1 MLDKVKSIFN
11 NKLAVRLLRENM
23 RIQAYNYAIAMV
35 AMIFIAVTSALTAWI
50 MSDIIDSMM
59 ATGDRAKV
67 FAVALAV
74 AGIFAIKGIAT
85 YVQLVCLGKAGNS
98 IVAYQQRKLY
108 SRILAHG
115 LSFFS
120 EGDSSDL
127 LMRVTVS
134 AEGARQVI
142 DTIVTGFVRDVLTL
156 VGLIIVMYFQQP
168 FLTLFCLIVGPIA
181 LLVVRKIVGHVR
193 AIMESQMESMSEI
206 IKIIQETSTGIRVV
220 KAFALEG
227 KMVERMRVAVE
238 NVEERSNSI
247 KRLEAAT
254 SPLMETL
261 AGLAIAGVVAISA
274 FDFFGQSSSSS
285 SAGEL
290 MSFITA
296 VMMAYGPAK
305 RLAKMRVSLSTGMRR
320 VEMMYQVLD
329 MPISVAEKPDSKLL
343 PKGQGVVQFNDVEF
357 EYGNGQS
364 VLRGITIDFAAGKTT
379 ALVGPSGGG
388 KSTIMNLMMRLY
400 DPTKGTVKIDGFDVS
415 DVTFASLRDQIS
427 FVGQDTFLFA
437 GSVKSNIA
445 LGREGATEA
454 QILNAAKAANA
465 HEFILKMQNG
475 YDTDVGEN
483 GSNLSGGQRQR
494 ISIARAILRD
504 SPILLMDEAT
514 SALDSGSEFLIKE
527 SLDHLTEGRT
537 TIVIAHRLSTVLNAH
552 HIVVVNDG
560 AIEEQGTLNELLE
573 NKGLFRSLYD
583 QQYKTAA
590 AT

>member
-1 MLDKVKSIFN
+1 MLDKLRSNLN
-11 NKLAVRLLRENM
+11 NELLVRLLRENM
-23 RIQAYNYAIAMV
+23 RLQASSYAIAMV
-35 AMIFIAVTSALTAWI
+35 AMVIIAVTSALTAWM

-59 ATGDRAKV
+59 ATGDRRKV

-74 AGIFAIKGIAT
+74 ATIFVVKGIAT
-85 YVQLVCLGKAGNS
+85 YVQLVWLGKAGNS

-108 SRILAHG
+108 SRILDHG

-134 AEGARQVI
+134 AQGARQVI

-156 VGLIIVMYFQQP
+156 VGLVFVMFYQQP
-168 FLTLFCLIVGPIA
+168 FLSLFCLIVGPIA
-181 LLVVRKIVGHVR
+181 LFGVRQIVSHVR
-193 AIMESQMESMSEI
+193 EIMESQLASTSEI
-206 IKIIQETSTGIRVV
+206 IKIVQETSTGIRVV

-227 KMVERMRVAVE
+227 RMTERMDSAIE
-238 NVEERSNSI
+238 NVERRSNSMT
-247 KRLEAAT
+247 RLEAAT

-261 AGLAIAGVVAISA
+261 AGLVIAGVVALSTLE
-274 FDFFGQSSSSS
+274 FFGQSSSS
-285 SAGEL
+285 AGQL

-305 RLAKMRVSLSTGMRR
+305 RLAKMRVSLSAGMRK

-329 MPISVAEKPDSKLL
+329 TPISLAEKPGAKQL
-343 PKGQGVVQFNDVEF
+343 PRGPGGVAFDDVEF

-364 VLRGITIDFAAGKTT
+364 VLRGITIDFSAGKTT

-400 DPTKGTVKIDGFDVS
+400 DPTKGTVKIDGTDVS

-427 FVGQDTFLFA
+427 FVGQDTFLFS
-437 GSVKSNIA
+437 GSVKRNIA
-445 LGREGATEA
+445 VGREGATED
-454 QILNAAKAANA
+454 QIVNAAKAANA
-465 HEFILKMQNG
+465 HDFILKLQDG

-483 GSNLSGGQRQR
+483 GSSLSGGQRQR

-514 SALDSGSEFLIKE
+514 SALDSGSESLIKE
-527 SLDHLTEGRT
+527 SLDQLTEGRT

-560 AIEEQGTLNELLE
+560 LIEEQGSLAELLE
-573 NKGLFRSLYD
+573 NKGTFHTLYNH
-583 QQYKTAA
+583 QYKTADKA
-590 AT
+590 

>member
-1 MLDKVKSIFN
+1 ML
-11 NKLAVRLLRENM
+11 NKLKSNLNNELLVRLLRENM
-23 RIQAYNYAIAMV
+23 RLQASSYAIAMV
-35 AMIFIAVTSALTAWI
+35 AMVIIAVTSALTAWM

-59 ATGDRAKV
+59 ATGDRRKV

-74 AGIFAIKGIAT
+74 ATIFVVKGIAT
-85 YVQLVCLGKAGNS
+85 YVQLVWLGKAGNS

-108 SRILAHG
+108 SRILDHG

-134 AEGARQVI
+134 AQGARQVI

-156 VGLIIVMYFQQP
+156 VGLVFVMFYQQP
-168 FLTLFCLIVGPIA
+168 FLSLFCLIVGPIA
-181 LLVVRKIVGHVR
+181 LFGVRQIVSHVR
-193 AIMESQMESMSEI
+193 EIMESQLASTSEI
-206 IKIIQETSTGIRVV
+206 IKIVQETSTGIRVV

-227 KMVERMRVAVE
+227 RMTERMDSAIE
-238 NVEERSNSI
+238 NVERRSNSMT
-247 KRLEAAT
+247 RLEAAT

-261 AGLAIAGVVAISA
+261 AGLVIAGVVALSTLE
-274 FDFFGQSSSSS
+274 FFGQSSSS
-285 SAGEL
+285 AGQL

-305 RLAKMRVSLSTGMRR
+305 RLAKMRVSLSAGMRK

-329 MPISVAEKPDSKLL
+329 TPISLAEKPGAKQL
-343 PKGQGVVQFNDVEF
+343 PRGPGGVAFDDVEF

-364 VLRGITIDFAAGKTT
+364 VLRGITIDFSAGKTT

-400 DPTKGTVKIDGFDVS
+400 DPTKGTVKIDGTDVS

-427 FVGQDTFLFA
+427 FVGQDTFLFS
-437 GSVKSNIA
+437 GSVKRNIA
-445 LGREGATEA
+445 VGREGATED
-454 QILNAAKAANA
+454 QIANAAKAANA
-465 HEFILKMQNG
+465 HDFILKLQDG

-483 GSNLSGGQRQR
+483 GSSLSGGQRQR

-514 SALDSGSEFLIKE
+514 SALDSGSESLIKE
-527 SLDHLTEGRT
+527 SLDQLTEGRT

-560 AIEEQGTLNELLE
+560 LIEEQGSLAELLE
-573 NKGLFRSLYD
+573 NKGTFHTLYNH
-583 QQYKTAA
+583 QYKTADKA
-590 AT
+590 

>member
-1 MLDKVKSIFN
+1 MLDKLRSNLN
-11 NKLAVRLLRENM
+11 NELLVRLLRENM
-23 RIQAYNYAIAMV
+23 RLQASSYAIAMV
-35 AMIFIAVTSALTAWI
+35 AMVIIAVTSALTAWM

-59 ATGDRAKV
+59 ATGDRRKV

-74 AGIFAIKGIAT
+74 ATIFVVKGIAT
-85 YVQLVCLGKAGNS
+85 YVQLVWLGKAGNS

-108 SRILAHG
+108 SRILDHG

-134 AEGARQVI
+134 AQGARQVI

-156 VGLIIVMYFQQP
+156 VGLVFVMFYQQP
-168 FLTLFCLIVGPIA
+168 FLSLFCLIVGPIA
-181 LLVVRKIVGHVR
+181 LFGVRQIVSHVR
-193 AIMESQMESMSEI
+193 EIMESQLASTSEI
-206 IKIIQETSTGIRVV
+206 IKIVQETSTGIRVV

-227 KMVERMRVAVE
+227 RMTERMDSAIE
-238 NVEERSNSI
+238 NVERRSNSMT
-247 KRLEAAT
+247 RLEAAT

-261 AGLAIAGVVAISA
+261 AGLVIAGVVALSTLE
-274 FDFFGQSSSSS
+274 FFGQSSSA
-285 SAGEL
+285 AGQL
-290 MSFITA
+290 TSFITA

-305 RLAKMRVSLSTGMRR
+305 RLAKMRVSLSAGMRK

-329 MPISVAEKPDSKLL
+329 TPISLAEKPGAKQL
-343 PKGQGVVQFNDVEF
+343 PRGPGGVAFDDVEF

-364 VLRGITIDFAAGKTT
+364 VLRGITIDFSAGKTT

-400 DPTKGTVKIDGFDVS
+400 DPTKGTVKIDGTDVS

-427 FVGQDTFLFA
+427 FVGQDTFLFS
-437 GSVKSNIA
+437 GSVKRNIA
-445 LGREGATEA
+445 VGREGATED
-454 QILNAAKAANA
+454 QIVNAAKAANA
-465 HEFILKMQNG
+465 HDFILKLQDG

-483 GSNLSGGQRQR
+483 GSSLSGGQRQR

-514 SALDSGSEFLIKE
+514 SALDSGSESLIKE
-527 SLDHLTEGRT
+527 SLDQLTEVRT

-560 AIEEQGTLNELLE
+560 LIEEQGSLAELLE
-573 NKGLFRSLYD
+573 NKGTFHTLYNH
-583 QQYKTAA
+583 QYKTADKA
-590 AT
+590 

>member
-1 MLDKVKSIFN
+1 M
-11 NKLAVRLLRENM
+11 RL
-23 RIQAYNYAIAMV
+23 QASSYAIAMV
-35 AMIFIAVTSALTAWI
+35 AMVIIAVTSALTAWM

-59 ATGDRAKV
+59 ATGDRRKV
-67 FAVALAV
+67 IAVALAV
-74 AGIFAIKGIAT
+74 ATIFVVKGIAT
-85 YVQLVCLGKAGNS
+85 YVQLVWLGKAGNS

-108 SRILAHG
+108 SRILDHG

-134 AEGARQVI
+134 AQGARQVI

-156 VGLIIVMYFQQP
+156 VGLVFVMFYQQP
-168 FLTLFCLIVGPIA
+168 FLSLFCLIVGPIA
-181 LLVVRKIVGHVR
+181 LFGVRQIVSHVR
-193 AIMESQMESMSEI
+193 EIMESQLASTSEI
-206 IKIIQETSTGIRVV
+206 IKIVQETSTGIRVV

-227 KMVERMRVAVE
+227 RMTERMDSAIE
-238 NVEERSNSI
+238 NVERRSNSMT
-247 KRLEAAT
+247 RLEAAT

-261 AGLAIAGVVAISA
+261 AGLVIAGVVALSTLE
-274 FDFFGQSSSSS
+274 FFGQSSSS
-285 SAGEL
+285 AGQL

-305 RLAKMRVSLSTGMRR
+305 RLAKMRVSLSAGMRK

-329 MPISVAEKPDSKLL
+329 TPISLAEKPGAKQL
-343 PKGQGVVQFNDVEF
+343 PRGPGGVAFDDVEF

-364 VLRGITIDFAAGKTT
+364 VLRGITIDFSAGKTT

-400 DPTKGTVKIDGFDVS
+400 DPTKGTVKIDGTDVS

-427 FVGQDTFLFA
+427 FVGQDTFLFS
-437 GSVKSNIA
+437 GSVKRNIA
-445 LGREGATEA
+445 VGREGATED
-454 QILNAAKAANA
+454 QIANAAKAANA
-465 HEFILKMQNG
+465 HDFILKLQDG

-483 GSNLSGGQRQR
+483 GSSLSGGQRQR

-514 SALDSGSEFLIKE
+514 SALDSGSESLIKE
-527 SLDHLTEGRT
+527 SLDQLTEGRT

-560 AIEEQGTLNELLE
+560 LIEEQGSLAELLE
-573 NKGLFRSLYD
+573 NKGTFHTLYNH
-583 QQYKTAA
+583 QYKTADKA
-590 AT
+590 

>member
-1 MLDKVKSIFN
+1 MLDKFKSNLN
-11 NKLAVRLLRENM
+11 NELLVRLLRENM
-23 RIQAYNYAIAMV
+23 RLQASSYAIAMV
-35 AMIFIAVTSALTAWI
+35 AMVIIAVTSALTAWM

-59 ATGDRAKV
+59 ATGDRRKV

-74 AGIFAIKGIAT
+74 ATIFVVKGIAT
-85 YVQLVCLGKAGNS
+85 YVQLVWLGKAGNS

-108 SRILAHG
+108 SRILDHG

-134 AEGARQVI
+134 AQGARQVI

-156 VGLIIVMYFQQP
+156 VGLVFVMFYQQP
-168 FLTLFCLIVGPIA
+168 FLSLFCLIVGPIA
-181 LLVVRKIVGHVR
+181 LFGVRQIVSHVR
-193 AIMESQMESMSEI
+193 EIMESQLASTSEI
-206 IKIIQETSTGIRVV
+206 IKIVQETSTGIRVV

-227 KMVERMRVAVE
+227 RMTERMDSAIE
-238 NVEERSNSI
+238 NVERRSNSMT
-247 KRLEAAT
+247 RLEAAT

-261 AGLAIAGVVAISA
+261 AGLVIAGVVALSTLE
-274 FDFFGQSSSSS
+274 FFGQSSSS
-285 SAGEL
+285 AGQL

-305 RLAKMRVSLSTGMRR
+305 RLAKMRVSLSAGMRK

-329 MPISVAEKPDSKLL
+329 TPISLAEKPGAKQL
-343 PKGQGVVQFNDVEF
+343 PRGPGGVAFDDVEF

-364 VLRGITIDFAAGKTT
+364 VLRGITIDFSAGKTT

-400 DPTKGTVKIDGFDVS
+400 DPTKGTVKIDGTDVS

-427 FVGQDTFLFA
+427 FVGQDTFLFS
-437 GSVKSNIA
+437 GSVKRNIA
-445 LGREGATEA
+445 VGREGATED
-454 QILNAAKAANA
+454 QIANAAKAANA
-465 HEFILKMQNG
+465 HDFILKLQDG

-483 GSNLSGGQRQR
+483 GSSLSGGQRQR

-514 SALDSGSEFLIKE
+514 SALDSGSESLIKE
-527 SLDHLTEGRT
+527 SLDQLTEGRT

-560 AIEEQGTLNELLE
+560 LIEEQGSLAELLE
-573 NKGLFRSLYD
+573 NKGTFHTLYNH
-583 QQYKTAA
+583 QYKTADKA
-590 AT
+590 

>member
-1 MLDKVKSIFN
+1 MLDKFKSNLN
-11 NKLAVRLLRENM
+11 NELLVRLLRENM
-23 RIQAYNYAIAMV
+23 RLQASSYAIAMV
-35 AMIFIAVTSALTAWI
+35 AMVIIAVTSALTAWM

-59 ATGDRAKV
+59 ATGDRRKV

-74 AGIFAIKGIAT
+74 ATIFVVKGIAT
-85 YVQLVCLGKAGNS
+85 YVQLVWLGKAGNS

-108 SRILAHG
+108 SRILDHG

-134 AEGARQVI
+134 AQGARQVI

-156 VGLIIVMYFQQP
+156 VGLVFVMFYQQP
-168 FLTLFCLIVGPIA
+168 FLSLFCLIVGPIA
-181 LLVVRKIVGHVR
+181 LFGVRQIVSHVR
-193 AIMESQMESMSEI
+193 EIMESQLASTSEI
-206 IKIIQETSTGIRVV
+206 IKIVQETSTGIRVV

-227 KMVERMRVAVE
+227 RMTERMDSAIE
-238 NVEERSNSI
+238 NVERRSNSMT
-247 KRLEAAT
+247 RLEAAT

-261 AGLAIAGVVAISA
+261 AGLVIAGVVALSTLE
-274 FDFFGQSSSSS
+274 FFGQSSSS
-285 SAGEL
+285 AGQL

-305 RLAKMRVSLSTGMRR
+305 RLAKMRVSLSAGMRK

-329 MPISVAEKPDSKLL
+329 TPISLAEKPGAKEL
-343 PKGQGVVQFNDVEF
+343 PRGPGGVAFDDVEF

-364 VLRGITIDFAAGKTT
+364 VLRGITIDFSAGKTT

-400 DPTKGTVKIDGFDVS
+400 DPTKGTVKIDGTDVS

-427 FVGQDTFLFA
+427 FVGQDTFLFS
-437 GSVKSNIA
+437 GSVKRNIA
-445 LGREGATEA
+445 VGREGATED
-454 QILNAAKAANA
+454 QIANAAKAANA
-465 HEFILKMQNG
+465 HDFILKLQDG

-483 GSNLSGGQRQR
+483 GSSLSGGQRQR

-514 SALDSGSEFLIKE
+514 SALDSGSESLIKE
-527 SLDHLTEGRT
+527 SLDQLTEGRT

-560 AIEEQGTLNELLE
+560 LIEEQGSLAELLE
-573 NKGLFRSLYD
+573 NKGTFHTLYNH
-583 QQYKTAA
+583 QYKTADKA
-590 AT
+590 

>member
-1 MLDKVKSIFN
+1 M
-11 NKLAVRLLRENM
+11 RL
-23 RIQAYNYAIAMV
+23 QASSYAIAMV
-35 AMIFIAVTSALTAWI
+35 AMVIIAVTSALTAWM

-59 ATGDRAKV
+59 ATGDRRKV

-74 AGIFAIKGIAT
+74 ATIFVVKGIAT
-85 YVQLVCLGKAGNS
+85 YVQLVWLGKAGNS

-108 SRILAHG
+108 SRILDHG

-134 AEGARQVI
+134 AQGARQVI

-156 VGLIIVMYFQQP
+156 VGLVFVMFYQQP
-168 FLTLFCLIVGPIA
+168 FLSLFCLIVGPIA
-181 LLVVRKIVGHVR
+181 LFGVRQIVSHVR
-193 AIMESQMESMSEI
+193 EIMESQLASTSEI
-206 IKIIQETSTGIRVV
+206 IKIVQETSTGIRVV

-227 KMVERMRVAVE
+227 RMTERMDSAIE
-238 NVEERSNSI
+238 NVERRSNSMT
-247 KRLEAAT
+247 RLEAAT

-261 AGLAIAGVVAISA
+261 AGLVIAGVVALSTLE
-274 FDFFGQSSSSS
+274 FFGQSSSS
-285 SAGEL
+285 AGQL

-305 RLAKMRVSLSTGMRR
+305 RLAKMRVSLSAGMRK

-329 MPISVAEKPDSKLL
+329 TPISLAEKPGAKQL
-343 PKGQGVVQFNDVEF
+343 PRGPGGVAFDDVEF

-364 VLRGITIDFAAGKTT
+364 VLRGITIDFSAGKTT

-400 DPTKGTVKIDGFDVS
+400 DPTKGTVKIDGTDVS

-427 FVGQDTFLFA
+427 FVGQDTFLFS
-437 GSVKSNIA
+437 GSVKRNIA
-445 LGREGATEA
+445 VGREGATED
-454 QILNAAKAANA
+454 QIANAAKAANA
-465 HEFILKMQNG
+465 HDFILKLQDG

-483 GSNLSGGQRQR
+483 GSSLSGGQRQR

-514 SALDSGSEFLIKE
+514 SALDSGSESLIKE
-527 SLDHLTEGRT
+527 SLDQLTEGRT

-560 AIEEQGTLNELLE
+560 LIEEQGSLAELLE
-573 NKGLFRSLYD
+573 NKGTFHTLYNH
-583 QQYKTAA
+583 QYKTADKA
-590 AT
+590 